1 VPITLDRK
9 DHLDHVPQPGS
20 PLIKSKRV
28 HKVLMDG
35 GSRINVL
42 HAFTLDDMGIS
53 RSQLRPSTTPFHE
66 IIPGME
72 ALSIRRINL
81 LVTFGDL

>member
-1 VPITLDRK
+1 
-9 DHLDHVPQPGS
+9 
-20 PLIKSKRV
+20 
-28 HKVLMDG
+28 MDG

-53 RSQLRPSTTPFHE
+53 RSQLRLSTTPFHE